1 MLLNFVYSTYMNED
15 NRKYIWACIQK
26 AGDYLDGQLPSHPNH
41 PKGRNPYAHVFERIK
56 SKMGGRSYAECED
69 WEAKRILNI
78 IEYYTKNPC

>member
-1 MLLNFVYSTYMNED
+1 MSPEFKKII
-15 NRKYIWACIQK
+15 RKAALA
-26 AGDYLDGQLPSHPNH
+26 AGDELKGTLPNHPAH